1 MMPHLRDLCSETRQ
15 ALKQNR
21 NLRCPQA
28 EHYALFQMVTTL
40 TRFSWTSTKI
50 CVNKEDF
57 KGPCSQVLSN
67 FLSDL
72 PLCAVKHA
80 ALSESPSRLLS
91 FAFQALIQ
99 MYWSWHS
106 CGAMKG
112 ERLKQKGSKPHTLQT
127 QQLCKNRSFV
137 RSGNNF
143 VITNPQPSTG
153 CTVLVWRAVMES
165 LERLYYVTT
174 PRRGVVG
181 RGVWL
186 LGDFHIFDQRW
197 NLLWSFITRHL
208 TNIDTIL
215 RGACFNDGRV
225 DLGGRK
231 GISFLV
237 T

>member
-80 ALSESPSRLLS
+80 ALSGSPSRLLFS
-91 FAFQALIQ
+91 AFQALIQ

-127 QQLCKNRSFV
+127 QQLCKNCYFV
-137 RSGNNF
+137 RSGKQLRDHKSTTIYRLHCPCMRSSHGVTGKVVPRNN
-143 VITNPQPSTG
+143 TPTRG
-153 CTVLVWRAVMES
+153 CGEGG
-165 LERLYYVTT
+165 VTT
-174 PRRGVVG
+174 PWLRYIWPTLKSFMIFLYRTSHKQTQYYVG
-181 RGVWL
+181 HVW
-186 LGDFHIFDQRW
+186 
-197 NLLWSFITRHL
+197 T
-208 TNIDTIL
+208 TTE
-215 RGACFNDGRV
+215 
-225 DLGGRK
+225 
-231 GISFLV
+231 
-237 T
+237 